1 MKLVFISF
9 KFKIFILLM
18 SFVVNGISAGF
29 PSPAIDF
36 EDSRIDLKKELI
48 KHHYLPIMVV

>member
-1 MKLVFISF
+1 
-9 KFKIFILLM
+9 M